1 MTLNFSLGQWPF
13 LMRAGIFEG
22 KERALDVEQS
32 NSLALDVDESSLASA
47 ISFML
52 ATFTNSAMHLSSPR
66 SHNRGPEPKYDATAS
81 KNPLPSR

>member
-32 NSLALDVDESSLASA
+32 KSLALDVDESSLASA

-52 ATFTNSAMHLSSPR
+52 AAFTNSASANLYDSSQGHLFRLSPVPPGADWT
-66 SHNRGPEPKYDATAS
+66 S
-81 KNPLPSR
+81 